1 MELHAQNQ
9 LNTYFSFWDRKVLI
23 ASLGMPEH
31 AWPHSCKITSST
43 CSFNGP
49 AICTCMQKID
59 FIPLAVFEISKFK
72 NRTIW
77 LANSIFAFNSR
88 TRFFLDIRF
97 YQNHKGHYG
106 AWFKPKKSTYQWT
119 IFLCKIQRTLFW
131 GVFWGIVQNFFSP
144 KIRLRQFFYPE
155 GTLTSWEVSDNS

>member
-31 AWPHSCKITSST
+31 AWPHSCKITSSA

-49 AICTCMQKID
+49 AICTCMQKIN

-97 YQNHKGHYG
+97 YPTNLHINGLFFFAKSKKLYFGG
-106 AWFKPKKSTYQWT
+106 CFEALSKIFFPPKFGSVS
-119 IFLCKIQRTLFW
+119 FFTL
-131 GVFWGIVQNFFSP
+131 
-144 KIRLRQFFYPE
+144 KAL
-155 GTLTSWEVSDNS
+155 